1 MEEDKDFLRQD
12 SDDGSD
18 RVNGEQPIEPNQ
30 PIKPIQPND
39 DDNKQ

>member
-18 RVNGEQPIEPNQ
+18 RVNGELPIEPNQ